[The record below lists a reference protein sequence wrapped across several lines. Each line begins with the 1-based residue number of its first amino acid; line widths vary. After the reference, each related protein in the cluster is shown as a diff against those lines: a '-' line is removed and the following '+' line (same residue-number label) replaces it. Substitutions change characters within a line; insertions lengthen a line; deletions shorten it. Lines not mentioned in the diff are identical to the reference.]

1 MSRTA
6 NRHHRNPRRRKL
18 VPGIPPWLV
27 CYLPSTVRA
36 QQRTA
41 HTIDVG
47 GRLILSPGAA
57 FSVARP
63 AHHWRIAWVGVTH
76 TDHAIL
82 LYWLLTEKRLKSRSP
97 GPQAHAHHYL
107 HQANQWPAEAAISW
121 SSRRRVAAARP
132 PPPQR
137 PGPAARGRAPR
148 RRASAWSGRRSA
160 CCQCLPRRCREV
172 RARPAGWWAP
182 LCRAPAYQKKTRSRV
197 GRARGG
203 ARAGQ
208 REAVRRTSIARSPRS
223 STPGGSSAE
232 LKSSSTY
239 TSSSSSS
246 FSSSPPFS
254 RRAAAS
260 TRADSCAKAIFFAVT
275 HRRGRQ
281 ILVFN

>member
-1 MSRTA
+1 MQFYFT
-6 NRHHRNPRRRKL
+6 
-18 VPGIPPWLV
+18 G
-27 CYLPSTVRA
+27 Y
-36 QQRTA
+36 
-41 HTIDVG
+41 
-47 GRLILSPGAA
+47 
-57 FSVARP
+57 
-63 AHHWRIAWVGVTH
+63 
-76 TDHAIL
+76 
-82 LYWLLTEKRLKSRSP
+82 YTEKRLKSRSP

-121 SSRRRVAAARP
+121 SSRTRVAAARP

-182 LCRAPAYQKKTRSRV
+182 LCREPAYQKKTRSRV

-208 REAVRRTSIARSPRS
+208 REVVRRTSIARSPRS

-260 TRADSCAKAIFFAVT
+260 TRADSCAKAICR
-275 HRRGRQ
+275 HSHRGRQ
-281 ILVFN
+281 SLERGACDLVVNRWSSAGYSCTPRAYTALLRQSTRPRKSERVHHGRQNSAANCARKISSERRRKH